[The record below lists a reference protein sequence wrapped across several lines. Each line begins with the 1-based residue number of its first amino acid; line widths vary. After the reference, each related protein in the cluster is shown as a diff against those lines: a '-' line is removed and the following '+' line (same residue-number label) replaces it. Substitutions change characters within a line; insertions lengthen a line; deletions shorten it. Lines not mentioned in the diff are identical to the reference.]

1 MGSDLL
7 KARDAIKNL
16 TKMDFYKEVSVVIYR
31 DHDYPKVID
40 KFPSEGGFT
49 TRMDQ
54 VLLFIDSIDC
64 RARKGVT
71 PNEAALDGLA
81 AAADLNWSN

>member
-1 MGSDLL
+1 MGSDLQ

-16 TKMDFYKEVSVVIYR
+16 TKMEFYKEVSVIIYR
-31 DHDYPKVID
+31 DHDYPTVVEQ
-40 KFPSEGGFT
+40 FPVEGTFT

-81 AAADLNWSN
+81 AAADL